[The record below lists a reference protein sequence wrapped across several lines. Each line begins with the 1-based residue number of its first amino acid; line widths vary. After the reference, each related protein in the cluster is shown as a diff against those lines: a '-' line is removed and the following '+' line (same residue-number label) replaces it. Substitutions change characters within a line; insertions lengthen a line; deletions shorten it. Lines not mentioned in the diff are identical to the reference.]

1 MTGQKL
7 PSAFIQQ
14 MRTQLGEAFEDF
26 EIALNGHSPTSI
38 RWNPLKTNVNVP
50 DEDVVKWFKKGM
62 YLKERPVFTLDP
74 LLHAGVYY
82 VQEASSMFVAEAAH
96 QLLDLQKSIKAL
108 DLCAAP
114 GGKSTLLASIIT
126 KDSLL
131 LANEV
136 IRTRYQ
142 ILQENIIKWGLP
154 NVHLSNAD
162 SRDFVGLE
170 HFFDLVLVDAPCS
183 GEGLF
188 RKDKRAI
195 EEWSPAHVE
204 HCSLRQKRILADA
217 VRVVKPEGVLIY
229 CTCTYNDS
237 ENEYNAQWLTQEFDL
252 ELVTLEIP
260 NEWNIIQKKMGYQFY
275 PHQVQGE
282 GFYISCFRKKAKEL
296 NVTKPRPFPHFSP
309 LSAKLIPVVSQWL
322 KTPDDFQFFEDK
334 FNNIIAIL
342 KAQVEDCQQITQNLR
357 KTDTGLEMGIFKG
370 KDFVPAH
377 ALALSTAIA
386 TDLPAV
392 ELDKEQALRFL
403 KKENIIL
410 EKIPA
415 SWALARYQGHNL
427 GWLKGI
433 GNRIN
438 NYFPKNWRI
447 LMDLPSENM

>member
-1 MTGQKL
+1 MKL
-7 PSAFIQQ
+7 PPAFTAQ
-14 MRTQLGEAFEDF
+14 MQAQLGQELEAFQSVLETV
-26 EIALNGHSPTSI
+26 PPVSI
-38 RWNPLKTNVNVP
+38 RWNPLKMNNL
-50 DEDVVKWFKKGM
+50 EENLEKVKWFADGV
-62 YLKERPVFTLDP
+62 YLSERPVFTLDP
-74 LLHAGVYY
+74 LLHAGAYY
-82 VQEASSMFVAEAAH
+82 VQEASSMFVAEAVR
-96 QLLDLQKSIKAL
+96 QLFDLQQSMKIL

-126 KDSLL
+126 KESLL

-142 ILQENIIKWGLP
+142 ILHENIIKWGAP
-154 NVHLSNAD
+154 NTHLSNAD
-162 SRDFVGLE
+162 SRDFAGLV
-170 HFFDLVLVDAPCS
+170 HFFDLVLIDAPCS

-204 HCSLRQKRILADA
+204 HCSVRQKRILADA
-217 VRVVKPEGVLIY
+217 AKTVAPGGILIY
-229 CTCTYNDS
+229 CTCTYNDI
-237 ENEYNAQWLTQEFDL
+237 ENECNAEWLAQEFDFEAVKL
-252 ELVTLEIP
+252 NIP
-260 NEWNIIQKKMGYQFY
+260 DEWNIISKKTGYQFY
-275 PHQVQGE
+275 PHRVQGE
-282 GFYISCFRKKAKEL
+282 GFYISCFRRKVSKL
-296 NVTKPRPFPHFSP
+296 NVIKPRPFPHLSP
-309 LSAKLIPVVSQWL
+309 LSAKLTPTVRQWL

-342 KAQVEDCQQITQNLR
+342 KSQVEDCQQITQYIR
-357 KTDTGLEMGIFKG
+357 KMDIGLEMGTFKG

-410 EKIPA
+410 GKIPEG
-415 SWALARYQGHNL
+415 WALARYQGHNL

-433 GNRIN
+433 GSRIN

-447 LMDLPSENM
+447 LMDLPSDNL